1 MIDTAR
7 PSNPNEQE
15 WTAGRRVAADETGI
29 RRDGTMTSATKALSL
44 VLKNDSYELV
54 RFSEVIDEFAD
65 RNQFPEQDRFEL
77 QLCLEEAVMNVVN
90 YGFDDI
96 EEHDI
101 HVDLQLKDDDRT
113 LVVRI
118 VDDGKELDP
127 FGDIASPDLDSF
139 LQDQAMGGL
148 GFHLMRKYTDDI
160 SYRRQDGRNH
170 LTLTKTITDE

>member
-1 MIDTAR
+1 MA
-7 PSNPNEQE
+7 N
-15 WTAGRRVAADETGI
+15 
-29 RRDGTMTSATKALSL
+29 ATNTLSL

-54 RFSEVIDEFAD
+54 RFSEAIDEFAE
-65 RNQFPEQDRFEL
+65 RNRFPEKDRFEL

-96 EEHDI
+96 REHDL
-101 HVDLQLKDDDRT
+101 HVELRLHDDNRT

-127 FGDIASPDLDSF
+127 FGESAAPDLDAF

-160 SYRRQDGRNH
+160 SYRRQDGCNH
-170 LTLTKTITDE
+170 LTLTKTVASE